1 MWYNR
6 GVTLIM
12 PKSHFGRNYFIVWEM
27 LHDTW
32 SWSEEVRKSKF
43 ALDVSAVL
51 VVAKAI
57 GGDDGQM
64 DGLPDAA
71 S

>member
-1 MWYNR
+1 ME
-6 GVTLIM
+6 V
-12 PKSHFGRNYFIVWEM
+12 PDWEKPM
-27 LHDTW
+27 TTR

>member
-1 MWYNR
+1 MTTR
-6 GVTLIM
+6 
-12 PKSHFGRNYFIVWEM
+12 
-27 LHDTW
+27 
-32 SWSEEVRKSKF
+32 SWSEEIRKSKF

>member
-1 MWYNR
+1 ME
-6 GVTLIM
+6 V
-12 PKSHFGRNYFIVWEM
+12 PDWEM
-27 LHDTW
+27 PMTTW
-32 SWSEEVRKSKF
+32 SWCEEVRKSKF

-51 VVAKAI
+51 VVAKAV